1 MSTATTPRETSA
13 VLRYYRASAF
23 KARPVLDLIRG
34 KSVAEAR
41 AILSL
46 STRGFAEPILKLLNS
61 AVANAEHN
69 DQLPADELFVA
80 VAMADEGPTM
90 RRFRA
95 RARGRGSRIRKR
107 TCHITI
113 TVRRY
118 SDEQIERQEKAQAT
132 TGGASRARR
141 VAQSRAAAGKPEA
154 AAPAAATEEVL
165 EDETSV
171 PETEAVVDSTEATEA
186 TEATEESTDE
196 AAEAVAATEDA
207 PEAADDASQADA
219 SEEAATES
227 TDDETKDA

>member
-1 MSTATTPRETSA
+1 MTAAVAPRETRA

-41 AILSL
+41 NILSL

-113 TVRRY
+113 TVQRY
-118 SDEQIERQEKAQAT
+118 SDEVLERKARAEAT
-132 TGGASRARR
+132 TGGASRSRR
-141 VAQSRAAAGKPEA
+141 VAQSRAAAAGSSDVDTSSAPQEVVTDEPDESPEPSDQVLEADVAPSEDDVPKVEDEEGATSVTEEASSTA
-154 AAPAAATEEVL
+154 AA
-165 EDETSV
+165 
-171 PETEAVVDSTEATEA
+171 DS
-186 TEATEESTDE
+186 
-196 AAEAVAATEDA
+196 
-207 PEAADDASQADA
+207 P
-219 SEEAATES
+219 
-227 TDDETKDA
+227 DDETKDA